1 MKPQPGIPVNHE
13 LILLV
18 DDSLPLLRNL
28 AFLLEIAGFSV
39 LTASTSEKAL
49 DILRYQTPDLVVSDV
64 DMPGMDGYELLKTI
78 HVSRQWQHVPV
89 ILTSDKYGL
98 DDLLHALDLGAA
110 DYLPKPYDIY
120 DVIDVVRRTLEDQRV
135 LGNRRLAG

>member
-1 MKPQPGIPVNHE
+1 MKAHSSIPVHHE

-18 DDSLPLLRNL
+18 DDSIPLLRKL

-39 LTASTSEKAL
+39 LTAASSEKAL
-49 DILRYQTPDLVVSDV
+49 DILHYQTPDLVVSDV
-64 DMPGMDGYELLKTI
+64 DMPDMDGYELLKTI
-78 HVSRQWQHVPV
+78 HTSRQWQHIPV
-89 ILTSDKYGL
+89 ILTSERYDL

-120 DVIDVVRRTLEDQRV
+120 DVLDAVKRTLEDQSM
-135 LGNRRLAG
+135 LSDHRLAG